1 MKKLAILTMIL
12 IIFMTGCSSDFQPQL
27 TRVDVQKLTKD
38 GNKDGEERI
47 IASKDELQT
56 LEQAFQKIKWSPKT
70 KPEMTRK
77 EDVLAVFFIQE
88 EKNMPESLYE
98 YRVWFEG
105 ETATII
111 SRMENEGYGRLTDKT
126 EVDDLESALLPGE

>member
-1 MKKLAILTMIL
+1 MKRLAILTMIL
-12 IIFMTGCSSDFQPQL
+12 IVFMTGCNSGFQPQL

-38 GNKDGEERI
+38 GNKVGEER

-56 LEQAFQKIKWSPKT
+56 LEQAFQKIKLSPKT

-77 EDVLAVFFIQE
+77 EDVLAIFFIQE

-98 YRVWFEG
+98 YRVWFDG

-111 SRMENEGYGRLTDKT
+111 SSKENEGYGRLTDKT
-126 EVDDLESALLPGE
+126 EVRDLKSALLPG